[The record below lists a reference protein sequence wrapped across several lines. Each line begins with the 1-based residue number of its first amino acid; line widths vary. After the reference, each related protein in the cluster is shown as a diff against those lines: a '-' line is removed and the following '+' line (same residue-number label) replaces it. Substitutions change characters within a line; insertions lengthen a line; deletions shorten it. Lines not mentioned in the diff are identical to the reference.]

1 MNKLKDLLVLK
12 NYEHFLQSIP
22 YSKFAY
28 YTSVIVAIFL
38 LIFIGS
44 IIPVQSLLASQE
56 AFSAQLPFWWGLSG
70 IIILYF
76 ASLFSRVL
84 NLKNFLQFLLA
95 YFFILIISYG
105 IFLGININNPTIDM
119 WDFSGNG
126 F

>member
-12 NYEHFLQSIP
+12 NYENFLQSIP

-56 AFSAQLPFWWGLSG
+56 TFSAQLPFWLGLSG

-95 YFFILIISYG
+95 YF
-105 IFLGININNPTIDM
+105 
-119 WDFSGNG
+119 
-126 F
+126 